1 MAPNA
6 CRILL
11 AFLCAAAASQAQQGP
26 AAIPEWQTAAGG
38 KLAFEVAS
46 VKPST
51 ESEFRGPNFPL
62 DNGDAFVNL
71 TNGELPRGRFSARFP
86 LSVYITF
93 AYKFRPSPDQRR
105 AMLAALPKWVSSD
118 MYDIEARAPMSNAT
132 KDQMRLMMQ
141 SLLAERFHL
150 AAHFENQT
158 VPVFALVLAK
168 PGKPGPNL
176 RPHESGPP
184 CNSAGGSRPQ
194 DKDVFPP
201 DCETYM
207 LTMQQNGTHRLGSRH
222 TTMDLLASSIPTAGE
237 VTRPVVDHTG
247 LSGRFDFKLEWMHEA
262 NNATSAAGAGPAGPL
277 PNDGQTAGPTF
288 LEALNDQL
296 GLKLE
301 ATKAPVPML
310 VIDHVERPSE
320 N

>member
-6 CRILL
+6 SRILL
-11 AFLCAAAASQAQQGP
+11 ALLCAGLATSRAQQAP
-26 AAIPEWQTAAGG
+26 VPEWQAAAGG

-51 ESEFRGPNFPL
+51 EKEFRGPNFPL
-62 DNGDAFVNL
+62 DNGDAFINL
-71 TNGELPRGRFSARFP
+71 ANGELPRGRFSARFP

-105 AMLAALPKWVSSD
+105 AMLAPLPKWVSSD
-118 MYDIEARAPMSNAT
+118 MYDIEARAPMKNAT

-150 AAHFENQT
+150 AAHFEDQT
-158 VPVFALVLAK
+158 VPVFLLVPTK
-168 PGKPGPNL
+168 PGKVGPNL
-176 RPHESGPP
+176 RPHENGPP
-184 CNSAGGSRPQ
+184 CDAAAGGNRPQ

-201 DCETYM
+201 DCETFM
-207 LTMQQNGTHRLGSRH
+207 LNMQQNGMHRLGSRH
-222 TTMDLLASSIPTAGE
+222 TTMELLASSIPTVGE

-262 NNATSAAGAGPAGPL
+262 NNATAAGTGGPAGPL
-277 PNDGQTAGPTF
+277 SNDSQTAGPTF

-301 ATKAPVPML
+301 AGKAPVPLL